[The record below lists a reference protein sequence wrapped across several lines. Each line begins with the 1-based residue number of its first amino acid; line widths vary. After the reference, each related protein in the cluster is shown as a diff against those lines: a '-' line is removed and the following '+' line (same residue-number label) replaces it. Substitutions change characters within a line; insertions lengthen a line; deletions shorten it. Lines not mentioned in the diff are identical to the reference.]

1 MRIVELF
8 FGIVFLLPIL
18 CIICSP
24 LLYFFELFFIVPFKI
39 IYWAFA
45 GLFLGVSWLFEKPK
59 RFIILLSVGAVIGC
73 CSYFVIGHIV

>member
-1 MRIVELF
+1 MRIAGLI

-24 LLYFFELFFIVPFKI
+24 LLYFFDLFFIVPFKI
-39 IYWAFA
+39 LYWAFA

-59 RFIILLSVGAVIGC
+59 RLLILPSVCAVIGIFV
-73 CSYFVIGHIV
+73 YFFDKS